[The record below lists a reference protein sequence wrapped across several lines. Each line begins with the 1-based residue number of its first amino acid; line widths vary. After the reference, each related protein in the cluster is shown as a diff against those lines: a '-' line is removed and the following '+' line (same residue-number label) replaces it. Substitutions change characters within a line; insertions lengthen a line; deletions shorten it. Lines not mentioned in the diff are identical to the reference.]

1 MKKKMSEMQMGE
13 LFILVDPSESGMGIF
28 KVITRATATVH
39 AVAKGVIITLDNIDS
54 LPEIVVG
61 ETIKV
66 PFNTL
71 VCPLNTLSSI
81 P

>member
-1 MKKKMSEMQMGE
+1 MKKKMSEMQVGE
-13 LFILVDPSESGMGIF
+13 MFVLVDPSESGIGIF
-28 KVITRATATVH
+28 KVITRTTATAH
-39 AVAKGVIITLDNIDS
+39 AVAKGMVIVLDSIADNFPEIIT
-54 LPEIVVG
+54 G

-71 VCPLNTLSSI
+71 VCPLKSL